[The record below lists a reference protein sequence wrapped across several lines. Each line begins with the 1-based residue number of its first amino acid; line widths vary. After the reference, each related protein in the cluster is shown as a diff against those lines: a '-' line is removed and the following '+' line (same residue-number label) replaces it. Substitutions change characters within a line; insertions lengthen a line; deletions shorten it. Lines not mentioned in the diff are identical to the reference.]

1 MAHPRSS
8 SSPTGR
14 VMSRLEGQPHDPA
27 RATTSVVGMQRMM
40 VGPVVRIF
48 GDRFAGLNG
57 NAGGAGEY
65 NEADNGD
72 ADPNGS
78 VSTQHDF
85 LSPCHQL
92 KSLPHRESP
101 NWRVKAA
108 GTYAWFDSDAWS
120 VHGESMER
128 ARILGLCITFCGF
141 NDRFRVY
148 RSVILPESGR
158 LPDARGRPD
167 SCRAPCAP

>member
-1 MAHPRSS
+1 MTR
-8 SSPTGR
+8 R
-14 VMSRLEGQPHDPA
+14 VAAS
-27 RATTSVVGMQRMM
+27 SVVRMKRMM
-40 VGPVVRIF
+40 VGPVVRKF

-57 NAGGAGEY
+57 NAGGAGEH
-65 NEADNGD
+65 NEAGNGD
-72 ADPNGS
+72 PDPNGF
-78 VSTQHDF
+78 VSTQHYF

-128 ARILGLCITFCGF
+128 ARILAL
-141 NDRFRVY
+141 
-148 RSVILPESGR
+148 SVTVLR
-158 LPDARGRPD
+158 LW
-167 SCRAPCAP
+167 